1 VGPNANV
8 ARSFVIGGSQR
19 AKFTHTTANTCAYDS
34 LVKNIHSLPSR
45 LVVALAVG
53 ALTLAACGGGDD
65 DSSPDAAADA
75 PTEAPA
81 DAPADAGGACPWAAG
96 EVDLAGFLAEPCF
109 ADPYSGDM
117 FPLDP
122 GYITLLPAA
131 LTAAGLDADLNAPG
145 PVTLFVPT
153 DAAFNTLLEQ
163 VGWTL
168 DELLADTEVLTDV
181 LNQHVVAGDVSA
193 TSAVSSDVEVTA
205 STGET
210 MTLSLGD
217 MGVGVKFCGDQ
228 MADIVHMDIDVSN
241 GTVHIID
248 TVLLPS
254 QGCMN

>member
-1 VGPNANV
+1 VV
-8 ARSFVIGGSQR
+8 V
-19 AKFTHTTANTCAYDS
+19 TTT
-34 LVKNIHSLPSR
+34 PR
-45 LVVALAVG
+45 
-53 ALTLAACGGGDD
+53 LTLL
-65 DSSPDAAADA
+65 
-75 PTEAPA
+75 PTPRPA

-96 EVDLAGFLAEPCF
+96 EVDLAGFLAEPCY

-181 LNQHVVAGDVSA
+181 LNQHVIAGDVSA
-193 TSAVSSDVEVTA
+193 TSAVSSDVEITA

-217 MGVGVKFCGDQ
+217 MGVGVQ
-228 MADIVHMDIDVSN
+228 
-241 GTVHIID
+241 
-248 TVLLPS
+248 VLW
-254 QGCMN
+254 

>member
-1 VGPNANV
+1 MRTALDPPANDDPK
-8 ARSFVIGGSQR
+8 R
-19 AKFTHTTANTCAYDS
+19 AKFTRTEAVSCAYYS

-45 LVVALAVG
+45 LVAALAVG

-65 DSSPDAAADA
+65 DSSSDSAADA
-75 PTEAPA
+75 PAE
-81 DAPADAGGACPWAAG
+81 APADAGGACPWAAG

-131 LTAAGLDADLNAPG
+131 LATAGLDADLNAPG

-168 DELLADTEVLTDV
+168 EELLADTEVLTDV

-193 TSAVSSDVEVTA
+193 TSAVSSDVEITA